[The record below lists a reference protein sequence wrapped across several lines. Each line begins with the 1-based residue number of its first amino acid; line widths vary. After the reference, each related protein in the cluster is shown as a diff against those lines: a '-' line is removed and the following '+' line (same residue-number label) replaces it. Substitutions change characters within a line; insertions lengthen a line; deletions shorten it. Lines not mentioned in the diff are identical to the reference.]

1 MTYYTNEDHEQTIKY
16 LNIEL
21 CSKVIN
27 LKNNQIKDEI
37 IEEILKERELKTIE
51 NNIDFLWE
59 LMNSKL
65 DNNNYNLTSSR
76 VMGKKCC
83 GVFD

>member
-1 MTYYTNEDHEQTIKY
+1 MYVYIHICVC
-16 LNIEL
+16 L
-21 CSKVIN
+21 CENRLALVSLANMKKQDSHMMQN
-27 LKNNQIKDEI
+27 
-37 IEEILKERELKTIE
+37 KTIE

-65 DNNNYNLTSSR
+65 DNDNCNLTSSR